1 MGLRL
6 GNQRNHFAHGDIDE
20 EFINESLIDV
30 VFLETVL
37 YAMQLRC
44 YDIEKIDV
52 QKAIKDLFHY
62 SIAIR

>member
-1 MGLRL
+1 MWL
-6 GNQRNHFAHGDIDE
+6 
-20 EFINESLIDV
+20 
-30 VFLETVL
+30 FLETVL